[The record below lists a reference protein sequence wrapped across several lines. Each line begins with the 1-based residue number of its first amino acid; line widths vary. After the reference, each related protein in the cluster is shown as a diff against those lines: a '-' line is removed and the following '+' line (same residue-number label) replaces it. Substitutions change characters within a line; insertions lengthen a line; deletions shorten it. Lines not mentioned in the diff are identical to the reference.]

1 MAQDTRERLLDQA
14 EALFAERGFYGVSIA
29 AIANE
34 LGLTKQ
40 ALLHH
45 FGSKE
50 KLYGEVLKRISSRFM
65 ALRELRSGSDPIQGL
80 KVYFL
85 ALLKKDHLGQHATTV
100 LMREL
105 LDNKRRA
112 DTAGTWY
119 LKGFLQDLIL
129 QVKTVPSWQ
138 KAGDDEALAFIYQI
152 LGAINYFG
160 ISQPTLTGIFGP
172 DFYCQLESNYPD
184 QLMNLIEAGLAA
196 GPPTGN

>member
-29 AIANE
+29 AIASE

-50 KLYGEVLKRISSRFM
+50 KLYGEVLKRISSRFTT
-65 ALRELRSGSDPIQGL
+65 LRERVSDRDPVQGL
-80 KVYFL
+80 KTYFL
-85 ALLKKDHLGQHATTV
+85 ALLKKDDLGQHATTV

-112 DTAGTWY
+112 DTAGAWY
-119 LKGFLQDLIL
+119 LKGFLQNLID
-129 QVKTVPSWQ
+129 QVKEVPSWRDASDA
-138 KAGDDEALAFIYQI
+138 KILAFVYQI

-172 DFYCQLESNYPD
+172 DFYGRLDENYPA
-184 QLMNLIEAGLAA
+184 QLVHLIEAGLAA
-196 GPPTGN
+196 GPPKGN